1 DARPAGSSGLVLLV
15 VRGGVSWDAI
25 LGNRRAWDTV
35 MWIATLVTMASGLVQ
50 VEFVP
55 WVAATIKP
63 VMSSLTLPV
72 AVVFL
77 ITVFFFVHYLF
88 ATISGHATA
97 LLPLF
102 LIIAVTV
109 PGLSPKGWALALG
122 YSFGLMHII
131 TPYA

>member
-1 DARPAGSSGLVLLV
+1 WMPPRVTGAGGLVEV
-15 VRGGVSWDAI
+15 D
-25 LGNRRAWDTV
+25 
-35 MWIATLVTMASGLVQ
+35 
-50 VEFVP
+50 FVP
-55 WVAATIKP
+55 GVPATIKP

-102 LIIAVTV
+102 LILAVTV